1 MTKKKDETKNTEERR
16 YYLLEKRGKEVE
28 VAFIGSEKVIVGKLI
43 YVTRYEYILEV
54 TNKET
59 GKVSEPI
66 VIHKGAVKY
75 IW

>member
-1 MTKKKDETKNTEERR
+1 MTKKKEETKKTEERR

-28 VAFIGSEKVIVGKLI
+28 VAFIGSEKTIVGKLI

-54 TNKET
+54 TDKET

-66 VIHKGAVKY
+66 VVHKGAVKY

>member
-54 TNKET
+54 TDKET
-59 GKVSEPI
+59 GKVNEPI